1 MAFAI
6 QCSRSWEA
14 QKYNNA
20 RYPANS
26 YFTLG
31 HLDPEYR
38 PPQQSYAAAAS
49 SSEPPKGKVKGKAK
63 GKKPTTPA
71 EVAASSAAAPKSKGP
86 SPLPAAERRFFAPR
100 LFPLEHEDPVRMADT
115 APDIMAKVLRDAN
128 CPYPFS
134 FTATVNSKGAVTMLC
149 TDLNTPA
156 TAYSPYYEAIANK
169 LNQAF
174 PMGDNPHR
182 PFRPAP
188 NQVDLAIHRLPRSY
202 MPRDQE
208 DLLPALS
215 LSISNAV
222 GVKIFAARF
231 LQPDPVKRAKKPT
244 TSVVVAVA
252 PADVTNFGN
261 SILLFSR
268 YRGIAKTH
276 SSSTSYHYRH
286 CT

>member
-38 PPQQSYAAAAS
+38 PPQPSYAAAAS
-49 SSEPPKGKVKGKAK
+49 SSEPPKGKGKGKAK
-63 GKKPTTPA
+63 GKNQTTPA
-71 EVAASSAAAPKSKGP
+71 EVAASSAVAPKSKGP
-86 SPLPAAERRFFAPR
+86 SPLPAAERHFFAPR
-100 LFPLEHEDPVRMADT
+100 LFPLEHEDPVHMAAT
-115 APDIMAKVLRDAN
+115 VPDIMAKVLRDAN
-128 CPYPFS
+128 CPYPYS
-134 FTATVNSKGAVTMLC
+134 FTATVNSNGAVTILC

-156 TAYSPYYEAIANK
+156 TAYSPYYEAMANK

-174 PMGDNPHR
+174 PMGDNTHR

-202 MPRDQE
+202 MPHDQE

-215 LSISNAV
+215 LSISNPV
-222 GVKIFAARF
+222 GLTIFAPRS
-231 LQPDPVKRAKKPT
+231 LHSNPVKRAEKPT
-244 TSVVVAVA
+244 TLA
-252 PADVTNFGN
+252 
-261 SILLFSR
+261 
-268 YRGIAKTH
+268 
-276 SSSTSYHYRH
+276 
-286 CT
+286 